1 MTAKKDYDHL
11 FKIVL
16 IGDSGVGKSCL
27 LLRFADQAFTE
38 SYTSTIGVDFR
49 FKTIRVGEKTVKLQ
63 IWDTAGQ
70 ERFKT
75 ITSAYYRGAD
85 GIIIVYDVE
94 NKDSFRHI
102 NDWLGEVGRYAPQNA
117 VKLIIG
123 NKSDSS
129 SKIISEATAQELGKT
144 LEIATIETSAKTAE
158 NVDKAFELITSQ
170 LIDKNPNKSNS
181 KGTKLTEDSK
191 SRKKACC

>member
-1 MTAKKDYDHL
+1 M
-11 FKIVL
+11 
-16 IGDSGVGKSCL
+16 
-27 LLRFADQAFTE
+27 
-38 SYTSTIGVDFR
+38 
-49 FKTIRVGEKTVKLQ
+49 GEKTVKLQ

>member
-49 FKTIRVGEKTVKLQ
+49 FKTIKVEEKTVKLQ

-117 VKLIIG
+117 VKLIVG

-129 SKIISEATAQELGKT
+129 SKIISEATAQELGEKLGIT
-144 LEIATIETSAKTAE
+144 TIETSAKTAE
-158 NVDKAFELITSQ
+158 NVDKAFEVITAQ
-170 LIDKNPNKSNS
+170 LIDKTPNKVS

-191 SRKKACC
+191 ASKKSCC